1 MYLYHFGLRE
11 LPFTLT
17 PNTQFFLDLPSH
29 YEALEVLT
37 VALKTGEGFIKV
49 TGEVGTGKTLLCRM
63 LLNDLS
69 DNFVSTYIP
78 NPYLSPQELRLAFA
92 HELGIAV
99 GSSETQHHLTQ
110 LIQNQVMTLSQQG
123 KTVILLVDEAQA
135 LPDESIEALRLL
147 TNLETERSKLIQ
159 VVLFG
164 QPELDSRLEQN
175 QLRQVKQRISFSY
188 RLRHLTEAEVF
199 TYLNHRMRVAGFSDN
214 DLFTVPVSQAIFKAS
229 QGVPRIINVLAHKC
243 LLLVFGENASHISDE
258 HVKLAIEDTESVVKN
273 SSANT
278 RSSVRLVGLI
288 IAAAVGLGAVLG
300 WSTML

>member
-29 YEALEVLT
+29 HEALEVLT

-92 HELGIAV
+92 QELGITV
-99 GSSETQHHLTQ
+99 STGETQHHLTQ
-110 LIQNQVMTLSQQG
+110 LIQSRVMELSQQG
-123 KTVILLVDEAQA
+123 KTVVLLVDEAQA

-164 QPELDSRLEQN
+164 QPELDERLAQS
-175 QLRQVKQRISFSY
+175 QLRQVKQRISFAY
-188 RLRHLTEAEVF
+188 TLRHLNENEVF
-199 TYLNHRMRVAGFSDN
+199 VYLNHRMRVAGFSDDN
-214 DLFTVPVSQAIFKAS
+214 IFTTSVSGAIFKAS
-229 QGVPRIINVLAHKC
+229 RGVPRVINVLAHKC
-243 LLLVFGENASHISDE
+243 LLLCFGENSRRISNE
-258 HVKLAIEDTESVVKN
+258 HVNLAINDTESVNGEKAISRV
-273 SSANT
+273 SAKWFGLVVAVT
-278 RSSVRLVGLI
+278 AGVGALVGWSM
-288 IAAAVGLGAVLG
+288 IA
-300 WSTML
+300 

>member
-29 YEALEVLT
+29 HEALEVLT

-69 DNFVSTYIP
+69 NDFVTTYIP

-92 HELGIAV
+92 QELGMQVSA
-99 GSSETQHHLTQ
+99 SESQHQLTQ
-110 LIQNQVMTLSQQG
+110 LIQHQVMTLSHQG
-123 KTVILLVDEAQA
+123 KTVVLLVDEAQA
-135 LPDESIEALRLL
+135 LPAESIEALRLF

-164 QPELDSRLEQN
+164 QPELDVRLTQN
-175 QLRQVKQRISFSY
+175 ELRQVKQRISFAY
-188 RLRHLTEAEVF
+188 TLRHLNESEVYA
-199 TYLNHRMRVAGFSDN
+199 YLNHRMRVAGFSEN
-214 DLFTVPVSQAIFKAS
+214 DLFSEKVSQVIFKAS
-229 QGVPRIINVLAHKC
+229 KGIPRIINVLAHKC
-243 LLLVFGENASHISDE
+243 LLLCFGENRRTITLD
-258 HVKLAIEDTESVVKN
+258 HVNLAVNDTESV
-273 SSANT
+273 SADEAVITT
-278 RSSVRLVGLI
+278 RQWLLVTAVIVIAFSLFSWSI
-288 IAAAVGLGAVLG
+288 I
-300 WSTML
+300 